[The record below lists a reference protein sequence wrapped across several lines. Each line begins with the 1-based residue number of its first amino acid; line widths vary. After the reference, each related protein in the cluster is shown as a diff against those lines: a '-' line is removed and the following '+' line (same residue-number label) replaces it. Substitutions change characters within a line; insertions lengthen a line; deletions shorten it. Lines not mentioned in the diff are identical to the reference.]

1 MRRLSSTSSHTAKT
15 WGGLPGFI
23 FCTEV
28 SKYNKRGTNKN
39 FSEQVAGTIEA
50 RFRKPKSFIEQIGHR
65 SFVIVPH
72 EVHVIPKG
80 TAPCTNSAACAALAQ
95 FGDSLEKFF

>member
-1 MRRLSSTSSHTAKT
+1 MRRLSSTSSHTAKNR
-15 WGGLPGFI
+15 GGHPGFI

-28 SKYNKRGTNKN
+28 SKYNNHGTNKN
-39 FSEQVAGTIEA
+39 FSEQVAGKIEA

-72 EVHVIPKG
+72 EVHVK
-80 TAPCTNSAACAALAQ
+80 
-95 FGDSLEKFF
+95 KFF

>member
-1 MRRLSSTSSHTAKT
+1 MEQLASLTLFIVSVKMYLQQMRRLSSTSSHTAKT
-15 WGGLPGFI
+15 RGGLPGFI

-28 SKYNKRGTNKN
+28 SKYNNHGTNKN

-65 SFVIVPH
+65 SFVIVPY
-72 EVHVIPKG
+72 EIRVK
-80 TAPCTNSAACAALAQ
+80 
-95 FGDSLEKFF
+95 KFL